1 MCGWGYTGC
10 TLCLFCRG
18 AQENRE
24 HLFFRCNFSSRIWSN
39 IMAECSISNAPL
51 DWDAIED
58 WGLKD
63 LKGKGIK
70 ANLGRLCLGSTVY
83 NLWKQRNALLHN
95 SSPKTE
101 EALMD
106 CIRWEVRSRLMA
118 NGQFKHLNHSLV
130 FRWNLHSS
138 IGLV

>member
-1 MCGWGYTGC
+1 MCGWGYIGS

-18 AQENRE
+18 AQETRE
-24 HLFFRCNFSSRIWSN
+24 NIFFRCSFRSRIWSN
-39 IMAECSISNAPL
+39 IMAKCSISNAPL

>member
-1 MCGWGYTGC
+1 
-10 TLCLFCRG
+10 
-18 AQENRE
+18 
-24 HLFFRCNFSSRIWSN
+24 
-39 IMAECSISNAPL
+39 MAECSISNAPM
-51 DWDAIED
+51 DWDAIEA
-58 WGLKD
+58 WGLKA
-63 LKGKGIK
+63 LKGKCIR

-101 EALMD
+101 ESLMN

-138 IGLV
+138 IGSV

>member
-1 MCGWGYTGC
+1 MQHTLTEYSTHLFFLWLVFWNALVTKDRMCGWGYTGC
-10 TLCLFCRG
+10 TLCLFCHG

-24 HLFFRCNFSSRIWSN
+24 HLFFRFSFSSRIWLY

-51 DWDAIED
+51 GWEAIEA

-63 LKGKGIK
+63 LKGRGIR

-95 SSPKTE
+95 SSPKIE
-101 EALMD
+101 ESLMD
-106 CIRWEVRSRLMA
+106 CIR
-118 NGQFKHLNHSLV
+118 
-130 FRWNLHSS
+130 
-138 IGLV
+138 